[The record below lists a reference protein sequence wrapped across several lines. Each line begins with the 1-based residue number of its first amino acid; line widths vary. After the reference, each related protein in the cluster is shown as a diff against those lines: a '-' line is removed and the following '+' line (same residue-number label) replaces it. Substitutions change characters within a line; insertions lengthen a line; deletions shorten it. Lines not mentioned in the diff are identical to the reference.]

1 MAASTV
7 LTSPKFTALISFVP
21 PSSPFSGQVA
31 GGSDFDFDLRSGEAR
46 ASIGVQYSFRQSVF
60 RSQITSRGEV
70 AGVLEKQ
77 LAPGVTFLLS
87 GVMNH
92 AKGESVFGFG
102 LNVGQ

>member
-1 MAASTV
+1 
-7 LTSPKFTALISFVP
+7 
-21 PSSPFSGQVA
+21 
-31 GGSDFDFDLRSGEAR
+31 
-46 ASIGVQYSFRQSVF
+46 VQYSFRQSVF

-92 AKGESVFGFG
+92 AKGDSVFGFG